1 MTRTQRTLLPLAA
14 LVLACSAASTVA
26 AQSVAVKNTPP
37 SAGEALIREAG
48 TSNPIPNPEFK
59 APKHLVYKVS
69 WDVTVGPAKP
79 DSAVAG
85 FSRAANFLV
94 MADDAGVPRR
104 NVHLALIVHGT
115 ATQSLLN
122 NEAYKKATGADNANV
137 ALLQALHD
145 AGVQVIVCGQ
155 ALVNRKVPRDQLL
168 PFVKVS
174 TSATMARAI
183 LHAQG
188 YANFSP

>member
-37 SAGEALIREAG
+37 SAGETLIRKAG

-69 WDVTVGPAKP
+69 WDVTVGPATP

-85 FSRAANFLV
+85 FSRVANFLV